1 MSIAAE
7 PHTQAPPQRKSSGWR
22 RLFAQSLIWH
32 RRAAMIATLPLLVT
46 IVTGLLLMVRG
57 DFDWIQPKAVTGAH
71 PMTTP
76 AVGHEQVLQKL
87 RELPPAGVK
96 DWKDVSSV
104 IFSPGKGIYQIRL
117 KSNYEVQL
125 DASDARLL
133 KIQYRTSSLLT
144 ELHQGSFF
152 HPLAMKWIFL
162 PSGLLL
168 LLLWLSGVYMYVF
181 PKLRRRKAHR
191 EAA

>member
-1 MSIAAE
+1 MSISAE
-7 PHTQAPPQRKSSGWR
+7 PQTQTPLKRKSSAWR
-22 RLFAQSLIWH
+22 KLFAQSLIWH
-32 RRAAMIATLPLLVT
+32 RRAAMIATLPLLIT

-57 DFDWIQPKAVTGAH
+57 DFDWIQPKAVPGAH
-71 PMTTP
+71 PLTTP
-76 AVGHEQVLQKL
+76 AIGHEQVLQKL
-87 RELPPAGVK
+87 RELPQTGVK
-96 DWKDVSSV
+96 EWKDVASV

-144 ELHQGSFF
+144 DLHQGTFF
-152 HPLAMKWIFL
+152 HPLASKWIFL

-181 PKLRRRKAHR
+181 AKIRRRKAH
-191 EAA
+191 